1 MTMTQA
7 ELDLLH
13 ARIDA
18 CTGYLEFGS
27 GASTVYAA
35 GRPSIRR
42 IDSVES
48 SAEFIDQRV
57 RPEPAVSAAEAEG
70 RLFFHIVDIGRTVDW
85 GSPADDQKRHLWP
98 NYPLS
103 IFARPSEH
111 DLVLVDGRFR
121 VACTLASILST
132 PPGSTIMIH
141 DFWIRPEYHVVL
153 RFLDVQARADTLAV
167 FSRKPNLD
175 TRQVQAMLA
184 RYQYQPGDRPPAPT
198 RAWNAIR
205 RRIGSGGS
213 GGRT

>member
-18 CTGYLEFGS
+18 SRNFLEFGA

-35 GRPSIRR
+35 GRHSIER

-48 SAEFIDQRV
+48 SAEFIDQQV
-57 RPEPAVSAAEAEG
+57 RPHAPVAEAVAAG
-70 RLFFHIVDIGRTVDW
+70 RLVFHIIDIGATGDW
-85 GSPADDQKRHLWP
+85 GSPADARSRHLWP

-103 IFARPSEH
+103 VFAQPLDH
-111 DLVLVDGRFR
+111 DLVLIDGRFR

-132 PPGSTIMIH
+132 PPGCTIMIH
-141 DFWIRPEYHVVL
+141 DFWNRPHYHVVL

-167 FSRKPNLD
+167 FSKKPGLD
-175 TRQVQAMLA
+175 ARRAQRLLA
-184 RYQYQPGDRPPAPT
+184 RYQYQPGDLPPPPV
-198 RAWNAIR
+198 RAWRSLR
-205 RRIGSGGS
+205 RRLLPH
-213 GGRT
+213 R